1 MDRLDIL
8 RFYLQIF
15 LKREEWTEG
24 SFREILRTFSQ
35 NYLREEVGL
44 QDDFVK
50 DRELFFLQN
59 CSARLGSG
67 SWQEPEERRGRY
79 GRRRMIWNAEGMIL
93 VDRNI
98 TTLPVSQR
106 AHP

>member
-1 MDRLDIL
+1 VDRLDIL

-24 SFREILRTFSQ
+24 SFREFLRTFSQ

-50 DRELFFLQN
+50 DRELFFAKLLG
-59 CSARLGSG
+59 SAR
-67 SWQEPEERRGRY
+67 
-79 GRRRMIWNAEGMIL
+79 
-93 VDRNI
+93 
-98 TTLPVSQR
+98 
-106 AHP
+106 AHGKS

>member
-15 LKREEWTEG
+15 IKREEWTEG
-24 SFREILRTFSQ
+24 SFREFLRTFSQ

-50 DRELFFLQN
+50 DQELFF
-59 CSARLGSG
+59 CKIARLGSC